1 MVTASLTAPAKHF
14 EAPCGYPAPMQSNR
28 TPRRILLPIL
38 GAAALVAAPA
48 SASILNY
55 VGECVPFARAASGIQ
70 IWGDAWTW
78 WSQAASKYQRGQT
91 PEVGAVVAFAKS
103 AALPLGHV
111 SVVSRVI
118 EPRVVMVTHA
128 NWSRFDGKRGQ
139 VEQDVTLFDVSE
151 EGDWSRVKVWYRDNR
166 GLGSTVYPVHG
177 FIYGRPVSGAKVA
190 KARPAPELTGER
202 PDYVGSLIDAYAR

>member
-139 VEQDVTLFDVSE
+139 VEHDVTLFDVSE
-151 EGDWSRVKVWYRDNR
+151 AGNWSRVKVWYRDNR
-166 GLGSTVYPVHG
+166 GLGNTVYPVHG
-177 FIYGRPVSGAKVA
+177 FIYGRPVSGARIA
-190 KARPAPELTGER
+190 RARPAPELTGDR